1 MTSTHIKTALT
12 DEVGALV
19 HLGNTT
25 IEVSVEIAN
34 ELAQIIWNVEESGQ
48 SFSYTIGGDLA
59 DVVFLV
65 GPSTPIVVEFAGG
78 CAPKPRSKVRSGD

>member
-1 MTSTHIKTALT
+1 MTSTYIETALT
-12 DEVGALV
+12 DKAGALV

-34 ELAQIIWNVEESGQ
+34 DLAEAIGNVVKSGQ
-48 SFSYTIGGDLA
+48 SFSYTITGDHA

-65 GPSTPIVVEFAGG
+65 GPSTPIVVEFASG
-78 CAPKPRSKVRSGD
+78 CAPEPQIDASSGD